1 MAQTINQLTALKVL
15 KIRKPGYHADGGG
28 LWLQVS
34 DGGGKSWIFT
44 YSLRGRAREM
54 GLGSLSKVSL
64 ADARDE
70 RDKCN
75 RLLREHIDPIED
87 RKRKRAE
94 IALADT
100 KSITFAQAAAAYIAT
115 HRAGLKNAKHAKQ
128 WATTIATYVEPRLG
142 KLNVADVDT
151 GLIRQVLEPI
161 WTTKPVTAGRVRG
174 RIESI
179 LDWARVSGYR
189 TGENPARWRG
199 NLDKL
204 LAKLSKVRRV
214 KHHAAMPYDA
224 LPAFMA
230 KLRQQKG
237 SAARALEFTIL
248 TAART
253 GEVLTARPS
262 EIANGVWV
270 CPSERMKGGKEHRV
284 PLSKRAIEVASG
296 GSGSYLFPSRYHPD
310 KPLSNMAMLKLLEH
324 MGRDDVT
331 THGFRATFKTWAME
345 RTRFEHFVVESAL
358 AHISGDKV
366 EMAYARSD
374 VLEKR
379 RQLMDA
385 WSKFCAIPPAKSTGK
400 IVPLKSAR

>member
-100 KSITFAQAAAAYIAT
+100 KSITFAQAAAAYLAA
-115 HRAGLKNAKHAKQ
+115 HRAGLKSAKHAKQ
-128 WATTIATYVEPRLG
+128 WVTTIATYAEPRLG
-142 KLNVADVDT
+142 KLNVADINT

-161 WTTKPVTAGRVRG
+161 WTTKPETAGRVRG

-179 LDWARVSGYR
+179 LDWARVSGYCA
-189 TGENPARWRG
+189 GENPARWRG

-204 LAKLSKVRRV
+204 LPKLSKVRKV
-214 KHHAAMPYDA
+214 KHHAAMHYD
-224 LPAFMA
+224 
-230 KLRQQKG
+230 
-237 SAARALEFTIL
+237 
-248 TAART
+248 
-253 GEVLTARPS
+253 
-262 EIANGVWV
+262 
-270 CPSERMKGGKEHRV
+270 
-284 PLSKRAIEVASG
+284 
-296 GSGSYLFPSRYHPD
+296 D
-310 KPLSNMAMLKLLEH
+310 
-324 MGRDDVT
+324 
-331 THGFRATFKTWAME
+331 
-345 RTRFEHFVVESAL
+345 
-358 AHISGDKV
+358 
-366 EMAYARSD
+366 
-374 VLEKR
+374 
-379 RQLMDA
+379 
-385 WSKFCAIPPAKSTGK
+385 
-400 IVPLKSAR
+400 